1 MGTWQWESTGASDG
15 ASIVAADPSRY
26 TIEFLATGSLQIR
39 ADCNRVLG
47 SYTVTG
53 SSISIQLGPSTLV
66 GCPPDSQADAF
77 LAGLISAATFAVSGG
92 NLELGLALGG
102 RMLLSTVPEPQLIG
116 PEWQLLSYNNG
127 REAVVS
133 IQSGTQPTATFSSD
147 GGVSGSTGCNTFNGP
162 FQTLARSISMGPF
175 ATTRMACPQPEME
188 QETLYLQ
195 ALERASTFQFVD
207 GRLEF
212 RDSDGALQANFEQ

>member
-1 MGTWQWESTGASDG
+1 LANWQWQSTQASDG

-26 TIEFLATGSLQIR
+26 TIEFRADGNLQIR

-77 LAGLISAATFAVSGG
+77 LAGLIQAATFAVSGG

-102 RMLLSTVPEPQLIG
+102 RMLFSEVPEPQLIG

-133 IQSGTQPTATFSSD
+133 ILDGTQPTATFGSAGS
-147 GGVSGSTGCNTFNGP
+147 VSGSAGCNTYNGP
-162 FQTLARSISMGPF
+162 FQTTSNSISMGPF
-175 ATTRMACPQPEME
+175 ATTRMACPPPVME
-188 QETLYLQ
+188 QETAFLR
-195 ALERASTFQFVD
+195 ALERASTFEFVD

-212 RDSDGALQANFEQ
+212 RDSNGATQAVFQQ